1 MATAS
6 EAESTYEELLDHVRQ
21 LHYVGDAGSVLQW
34 DQQVMMPEGGTPAR
48 AKQSSALST
57 LHHDL
62 LTDDQLGEWLDEL
75 DAADLDDEQRAVVRE
90 VRRDHERAVRVPRD
104 LVERISEASS
114 NALPVWEEAKAED
127 DFAMYADTLE
137 EMVELRREYAA
148 AIDPDRDP
156 YEVLFEEYEPYLGI
170 DTAEEVLT
178 TLRDELVPLIDDI
191 ADSDVTLAEPFEV
204 SASDASGGSE
214 DSLSSGGTY
223 DDDTQHALVEE
234 ALDTLGYDWDH
245 GRLDTAPHP
254 FSTGTQF
261 DARVTTRFKPDDP
274 MDAVGSTIHEFG
286 HATYTLG
293 LPQEQYGTPLGDS
306 RDLSVHESQSRFWE
320 NHIGRTEA
328 FWDHFAG
335 TANEHLGTD
344 ATAREFYEAAN
355 TVHPD
360 NLIRVEADEL
370 TYHMHI
376 VLRFEIER
384 DLIRGDLA
392 VEDVPQV
399 WNEKMEE
406 YLGVVPDTDAAGCLQ
421 DIHWTNGAIGYFPT
435 YTLGSVLAAQL
446 DHHLRADV
454 GDVDALVRDGDFAPI
469 HEWLTENVHRHGARY
484 ETDELVR
491 EATGESFTA
500 DHFLTYADEKYR
512 DLYDC

>member
-1 MATAS
+1 MATTTDSS
-6 EAESTYEELLDHVRQ
+6 ETYEQFLEHVRQ
-21 LHYVGDAGSVLQW
+21 LHYVGDAGGVLQW
-34 DQQVMMPEGGTPAR
+34 DQQVMMPAGGTPAR

-75 DAADLDDEQRAVVRE
+75 DEADLAPEQAAVVRE
-90 VRRDHERAVRVPRD
+90 VRRDHERAVRVPSD

-127 DFAMYADTLE
+127 DFEMFADTLE

-170 DTAEEVLT
+170 DTAERVLT
-178 TLRDELVPLIDDI
+178 RLREALVPLIDDI
-191 ADSDVTLAEPFEV
+191 ADSDTTLADPFE
-204 SASDASGGSE
+204 
-214 DSLSSGGTY
+214 GTY
-223 DDDTQHALVEE
+223 DDDTQHALVED
-234 ALDTLGYDWDH
+234 ALSTLGYDWDH

-293 LPQEQYGTPLGDS
+293 LPQEQYGTPLGDN

-320 NHIGRTEA
+320 NHVSRSRP
-328 FWDHFAG
+328 FWDRFAE
-335 TANEHLGTD
+335 TANDHLGTD
-344 ATAREFYEAAN
+344 ATPRAFYEAAN

-392 VEDVPQV
+392 VEDVPAV
-399 WNEKMEE
+399 WNEKMDE
-406 YLGVVPDTDAAGCLQ
+406 YLGVRPDTDAEGCLQ

-454 GDVDALVRDGDFAPI
+454 GDVDALVREGEFDPLHD
-469 HEWLTENVHRHGARY
+469 WLTENIHRHGARY
-484 ETDELVR
+484 ETDDLVR

-500 DHFLTYADEKYR
+500 DYFLDYADAKYR
-512 DLYDC
+512 DLYGC

>member
-1 MATAS
+1 MATTT
-6 EAESTYEELLDHVRQ
+6 ETYEQFLEHVRQ
-21 LHYVGDAGSVLQW
+21 LHYVSDAGSVLQW
-34 DQQVMMPEGGTPAR
+34 DQQVMMPSGGTPAR

-75 DAADLDDEQRAVVRE
+75 DGADLDAEQAAVVRE
-90 VRRDHERAVRVPRD
+90 VRRDHERAVRVPSD

-127 DFAMYADTLE
+127 DFEMFADTLE

-156 YEVLFEEYEPYLGI
+156 YEVLFEEYEPYLGV
-170 DTAEEVLT
+170 DTAEQVLT
-178 TLRDELVPLIDDI
+178 TLRDALVPLVDDI
-191 ADSDVTLAEPFEV
+191 ADSDATLADPFE
-204 SASDASGGSE
+204 
-214 DSLSSGGTY
+214 GTY
-223 DDDTQHALVEE
+223 DDDTQQALVED

-274 MDAVGSTIHEFG
+274 IDAVGSTVHEFG

-293 LPQEQYGTPLGDS
+293 LPREAYGTPLGDN

-328 FWDHFAG
+328 FWDHFAD
-335 TANEHLGTD
+335 TANGHLGTD
-344 ATAREFYEAAN
+344 ATPREFYEAAN

-392 VEDVPQV
+392 VEDVPAV

-406 YLGVVPDTDAAGCLQ
+406 YLGVRPETDAAGCLQ

-454 GDVDALVRDGDFAPI
+454 GDVDALVREGDFDPI
-469 HEWLTENVHRHGARY
+469 HDWLTENVHRHGARY
-484 ETDELVR
+484 ETDDLVR
-491 EATGESFTA
+491 EATGEPFTA
-500 DHFLTYADEKYR
+500 DHFFDYADAKYR

>member
-1 MATAS
+1 MATTT
-6 EAESTYEELLDHVRQ
+6 ETYERFLEHVRQ
-21 LHYVGDAGSVLQW
+21 LHYVSDAGSVLQW

-62 LTDDQLGEWLDEL
+62 LTDDQLGAWLDEL

-90 VRRDHERAVRVPRD
+90 VRRDHERAVRVPSD

-127 DFAMYADTLE
+127 DFGMFADTLE

-170 DTAEEVLT
+170 DTAEDVLT
-178 TLRDELVPLIDDI
+178 TLRDELVGLIDDI
-191 ADSDVTLAEPFEV
+191 ADSDVTLADPF
-204 SASDASGGSE
+204 S
-214 DSLSSGGTY
+214 GTY
-223 DDDTQHALVEE
+223 DDDTQQALVED

-274 MDAVGSTIHEFG
+274 MDAVGSTVHEFG

-293 LPQEQYGTPLGDS
+293 LPREEYGTPLGDN

-320 NHIGRTEA
+320 NHVGRSQPFWEHFGEA
-328 FWDHFAG
+328 
-335 TANEHLGTD
+335 ANDRLGTD
-344 ATAREFYEAAN
+344 ATPREFYEAAN

-392 VEDVPQV
+392 VEDVPEV

-406 YLGVVPDTDAAGCLQ
+406 YLGVRPDTDAEGCLQ

-454 GDVDALVRDGDFAPI
+454 GDVDALVREGDFDPI
-469 HEWLTENVHRHGARY
+469 HDWLTENVHRHGARY
-484 ETDELVR
+484 ETDALVR
-491 EATGESFTA
+491 DATGESFTA
-500 DHFLTYADEKYR
+500 DHFLDYADAKYR

>member
-6 EAESTYEELLDHVRQ
+6 ETESTYEALLDHVRQ

-62 LTDDQLGEWLDEL
+62 LTDEQVGEWLDEL
-75 DAADLDDEQRAVVRE
+75 DNADLDPEQQAVVRE
-90 VRRDHERAVRVPRD
+90 VRRDHERAVRVPGD

-127 DFAMYADTLE
+127 DFEQYAPVLA

-170 DTAEEVLT
+170 DTAEAVLT
-178 TLRDELVPLIDDI
+178 RLREKLVSLIDDI
-191 ADSDVTLAEPFEV
+191 ADSDVTLADPFE
-204 SASDASGGSE
+204 
-214 DSLSSGGTY
+214 GTY

-234 ALDTLGYDWDH
+234 ALDTLGYDWER

-261 DARVTTRFKPDDP
+261 DARVTTRFKPSDP

-293 LPQEQYGTPLGDS
+293 LPREEYGTPLGDS

-320 NHIGRTEA
+320 NHVGRTEA

-335 TANEHLGTD
+335 TANDHLGTD
-344 ATAREFYEAAN
+344 ATPREFYEAAN

-370 TYHMHI
+370 TYHMHV

-392 VEDVPQV
+392 VEDVPRV
-399 WNEKMEE
+399 WNDKMDE
-406 YLGVVPDTDAAGCLQ
+406 YLGVRPDTDAEGCLQ

-446 DHHLRADV
+446 DHHLRADL
-454 GDVDALVRDGDFAPI
+454 GDVDGLVREGEFDPV
-469 HEWLTENVHRHGARY
+469 HEWLTEHIHRHGARY
-484 ETDELVR
+484 ETDDLVR

-500 DHFLTYADEKYR
+500 DHFLSYADEKYR

>member
-1 MATAS
+1 MATTN
-6 EAESTYEELLDHVRQ
+6 EVDSTYEQFLDHVKR
-21 LHYVGDAGSVLQW
+21 LHYVGDAGGVLQW

-62 LTDDQLGEWLDEL
+62 LTDDRLGEWLDDLDAAEL
-75 DAADLDDEQRAVVRE
+75 DAEQEAVVRE
-90 VRRDHERAVRVPRD
+90 VRRDHERAVRVPSD

-127 DFAMYADTLE
+127 DFDHYADTLE
-137 EMVELRREYAA
+137 EMVQLRREYAE

-178 TLRDELVPLIDDI
+178 QLRDQLVPLIDDI
-191 ADSDVTLAEPFEV
+191 DDSDVTLADPF
-204 SASDASGGSE
+204 S
-214 DSLSSGGTY
+214 GTY
-223 DDDTQHALVEE
+223 DDDVQHDLVEE
-234 ALDTLGYDWDH
+234 ALSVLGYDWDH

-274 MDAVGSTIHEFG
+274 MDAVGSTVHEFG

-293 LPQEQYGTPLGDS
+293 LPREDYGTPLGDN
-306 RDLSVHESQSRFWE
+306 RDLTVHESQSRFWE
-320 NHIGRTEA
+320 NHVGRTRP
-328 FWDHFAG
+328 FWDLFAD

-344 ATAREFYEAAN
+344 ASPREFYEAAN
-355 TVHPD
+355 EVYED

-384 DLIRGDLA
+384 DLIRGDLE
-392 VEDVPQV
+392 VSEVPQV
-399 WNEKMEE
+399 WNDKMEE
-406 YLGVVPDTDAAGCLQ
+406 YLGVRPDTDAEGCLQ

-435 YTLGSVLAAQL
+435 YSLGSVLAAQL
-446 DHHLRADV
+446 DHHLREDV
-454 GDVDALVRDGDFAPI
+454 GDVDSLVREGDFDPI
-469 HEWLTENVHRHGARY
+469 HDWLTENVHRHGARY
-484 ETDELVR
+484 ETDDLVK

-500 DHFLTYADEKYR
+500 DYFLDYADEKYR

>member
-6 EAESTYEELLDHVRQ
+6 ETESTYEQFLDHVKR
-21 LHYVGDAGSVLQW
+21 LHYVSDAGGVLQW
-34 DQQVMMPEGGTPAR
+34 DQQVMMPSGGTPAR

-75 DAADLDDEQRAVVRE
+75 EDADLDPEQEAVVRE
-90 VRRDHERAVRVPRD
+90 VRRDHERAVKVPAD

-127 DFAMYADTLE
+127 DFEMYADTLE
-137 EMVELRREYAA
+137 EMVELRREYAE

-170 DTAEEVLT
+170 DTAEDVLT
-178 TLRDELVPLIDDI
+178 QLRDELVPLVDDV
-191 ADSDVTLAEPFEV
+191 ADSDVTLADPFE
-204 SASDASGGSE
+204 
-214 DSLSSGGTY
+214 GTY
-223 DDDTQHALVEE
+223 DEDDQHALVEE

-274 MDAVGSTIHEFG
+274 MDAIGSTIHEFG

-293 LPQEQYGTPLGDS
+293 LPQEAYGTPLGDN

-320 NHIGRTEA
+320 NHIGRSQP
-328 FWDHFAG
+328 FWDLFTD
-335 TANEHLGTD
+335 TANEHLGID
-344 ATAREFYEAAN
+344 ATPREFYEAAN
-355 TVHPD
+355 EVYED

-392 VEDVPQV
+392 VEDVPEV
-399 WNEKMEE
+399 WNDKMEE
-406 YLGVVPDTDAAGCLQ
+406 YLGVRPDTDAEGCLQ
-421 DIHWTNGAIGYFPT
+421 DIHWTNGALGYFPT

-446 DHHLRADV
+446 DHHLREDV
-454 GDVDALVRDGDFAPI
+454 GDVDSLVREGDFDPI
-469 HEWLTENVHRHGARY
+469 HDWLTENVHRHGARY
-484 ETDELVR
+484 ETDDLVQ

-500 DHFLTYADEKYR
+500 DYFLDYADAKYR

>member
-1 MATAS
+1 MATTTEAS
-6 EAESTYEELLDHVRQ
+6 ETYEQFLEHVRQ

-34 DQQVMMPEGGTPAR
+34 DQQVMMPSGGTPAR

-62 LTDDQLGEWLDEL
+62 LTDDRLGEWLDEL
-75 DAADLDDEQRAVVRE
+75 DDADLDAEQRAVVRE
-90 VRRDHERAVRVPRD
+90 VRRDHERAVRVPSD

-127 DFAMYADTLE
+127 DFAMFVDTLE

-178 TLRDELVPLIDDI
+178 RLREALVPLIDDI
-191 ADSDVTLAEPFEV
+191 ADSDATLADPF
-204 SASDASGGSE
+204 S
-214 DSLSSGGTY
+214 GTY
-223 DDDTQHALVEE
+223 DDDTQHGLVED
-234 ALDTLGYDWDH
+234 ALDALGYDWDH
-245 GRLDTAPHP
+245 GRLDTAPPP

-320 NHIGRTEA
+320 NHVGRTEP
-328 FWDHFAG
+328 FWEFFAA
-335 TANEHLGTD
+335 TANDHLGTD
-344 ATAREFYEAAN
+344 ASPREFYEAAN

-360 NLIRVEADEL
+360 NLVRVEADEL

-392 VEDVPQV
+392 VEDVPEV
-399 WNEKMEE
+399 WNEKMAA
-406 YLGVVPDTDAAGCLQ
+406 YLGVRPETDAKGCLQ

-454 GDVDALVRDGDFAPI
+454 GDVDALVREGEFDPLHD
-469 HEWLTENVHRHGARY
+469 WLTENVHRHGARY

-500 DHFLTYADEKYR
+500 AHFLDYADAKYR

>member
-1 MATAS
+1 MATTT
-6 EAESTYEELLDHVRQ
+6 ETGETYEQLLEHVRQ

-34 DQQVMMPEGGTPAR
+34 DQQVMMPSGGTPAR

-62 LTDDQLGEWLDEL
+62 LTDDRLGEWLDEL
-75 DAADLDDEQRAVVRE
+75 DDADLAPEQAAVVRE
-90 VRRDHERAVRVPRD
+90 VRRDHERAVRVPSD

-127 DFAMYADTLE
+127 DFELFADTLE

-170 DTAEEVLT
+170 ETAEQVLT
-178 TLRDELVPLIDDI
+178 RLREELVPLIDDI
-191 ADSDVTLAEPFEV
+191 ADSDVTLADPFE
-204 SASDASGGSE
+204 
-214 DSLSSGGTY
+214 GTY
-223 DDDTQHALVEE
+223 DDDTQHALVED

-261 DARVTTRFKPDDP
+261 DARVTTRFKPTDP

-293 LPQEQYGTPLGDS
+293 LPQEQYGTPLGDN

-320 NHIGRTEA
+320 NHVGRSRPFWELFTE
-328 FWDHFAG
+328 
-335 TANEHLGTD
+335 TANDHLRTD
-344 ATAREFYEAAN
+344 AAPREFYEAAN

-399 WNEKMEE
+399 WNEKMDE
-406 YLGVVPDTDAAGCLQ
+406 YLGVRPDTDAEGCLQ

-446 DHHLRADV
+446 DHQLRADV
-454 GDVDALVRDGDFAPI
+454 GDVDGLVREGDFGDV
-469 HEWLTENVHRHGARY
+469 HEWLTQNVHRHGARY
-484 ETDELVR
+484 ETDDLVR
-491 EATGESFTA
+491 EATGESFRA
-500 DHFLTYADEKYR
+500 DYFLEYADAKYR

>member
-1 MATAS
+1 MATTTETS
-6 EAESTYEELLDHVRQ
+6 ETYEQFLEHVRQ
-21 LHYVGDAGSVLQW
+21 LHYVSDAGSVLQW

-62 LTDDQLGEWLDEL
+62 LTDDRLGEWLDEL
-75 DAADLDDEQRAVVRE
+75 DGAELDGEQRAVVRE
-90 VRRDHERAVRVPRD
+90 VRRDHERAVRVPAD

-127 DFAMYADTLE
+127 DFEMFADTLE

-170 DTAEEVLT
+170 DTAEQVLT
-178 TLRDELVPLIDDI
+178 RLREELVSLIDDV
-191 ADSDVTLAEPFEV
+191 ADSEVTLADPF
-204 SASDASGGSE
+204 S
-214 DSLSSGGTY
+214 GTY
-223 DDDTQHALVEE
+223 DDDTQHGLVED

-261 DARVTTRFKPDDP
+261 DARVTTRFKPSDP

-293 LPQEQYGTPLGDS
+293 LPREDYGTPLGDN

-320 NHIGRTEA
+320 NHIGRSQP
-328 FWDHFAG
+328 FWELFG
-335 TANEHLGTD
+335 ETANDRLGTD
-344 ATAREFYEAAN
+344 ASPREFYEATN

-360 NLIRVEADEL
+360 NRIRVEADEL

-392 VEDVPQV
+392 VEDVPEV
-399 WNEKMEE
+399 WNEKMAA
-406 YLGVVPDTDAAGCLQ
+406 YLGVRPETDAEGCLQ

-446 DHHLRADV
+446 DHHLRADI
-454 GDVDALVRDGDFAPI
+454 GDVDALVRAGDFDPV
-469 HEWLTENVHRHGARY
+469 HGWLTEHVHRHGARY
-484 ETDELVR
+484 ETDDLVR

-500 DHFLTYADEKYR
+500 DHFLAYADEKYR